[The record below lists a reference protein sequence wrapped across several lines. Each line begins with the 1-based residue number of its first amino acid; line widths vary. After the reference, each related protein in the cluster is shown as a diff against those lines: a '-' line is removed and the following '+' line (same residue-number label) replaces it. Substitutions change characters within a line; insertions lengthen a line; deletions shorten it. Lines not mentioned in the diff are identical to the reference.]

1 MTTTT
6 AHAETQAGVRPVLL
20 GCGTPTL
27 LLRIETP
34 IPVTVT
40 QTSPDPFDPD
50 GYTVH
55 RVEHT
60 PTAALEPRTL
70 GVRCT
75 CFGWSTPRPQLSRPP
90 HPRRAVDRHL
100 TRKEQPR
107 PSPSPSPATPPPTPR
122 SVSAGVPAGSPWCAR
137 PRSRLPG
144 RRISEASSSK

>member
-6 AHAETQAGVRPVLL
+6 THSGPQAGARPVLL
-20 GCGTPTL
+20 GCPHCGIPAL

-50 GYTVH
+50 GYTVR

-60 PTAALEPRTL
+60 PAAALEPRTL

-75 CFGWSTPRPQLSRPP
+75 CCGWSTPAANFP
-90 HPRRAVDRHL
+90 DHL
-100 TRKEQPR
+100 T
-107 PSPSPSPATPPPTPR
+107 
-122 SVSAGVPAGSPWCAR
+122 PAGQ
-137 PRSRLPG
+137 
-144 RRISEASSSK
+144 